1 MITEATIDR
10 ILERLEASPDAY
22 EQEVND
28 FADRQPEL
36 IDYLTNEDVEA
47 FTELERDLL
56 LFAALVIWQ
65 AVASERPELEEVEG
79 DAIAAAEERNYQ
91 ELSQV
96 KAPTFRDRLTPL
108 FEQTEQEDLLAFVED
123 LTLAEGEEE
132 ISTEAREPFFVTLKT
147 VIDVLT

>member
-1 MITEATIDR
+1 MITETTIDQV
-10 ILERLEASPDAY
+10 LERLEASPDTY
-22 EQEVND
+22 EQEVTD
-28 FADRQPEL
+28 FAVRQPEL
-36 IDYLTNEDVEA
+36 MDYLTNEDVEA

-56 LFAALVIWQ
+56 VFAALVIWQ
-65 AVASERPELEEVEG
+65 AVESERPELEEVEG

-96 KAPTFRDRLTPL
+96 KASSFRDRLTPF

-132 ISTEAREPFFVTLKT
+132 VSNEAREPFFVTLKT